1 MEFVAK
7 GVSGYLKVT
16 PTKVILEHTGFLN
29 ALNGKKGVKE
39 IPIKNITSIQ
49 FKKPGF
55 TNGYIEF
62 TFSGGK
68 ETKGKGTF
76 GAVENENAMVFT
88 SKHLKDFIK
97 AKELIE
103 QYRAELEA
111 APTKEQNATASVAEQ
126 IRELAKLRDEGIL
139 SDDEF
144 EAAKKKLL
152 GIPV

>member
-29 ALNGKKGVKE
+29 ALSGKKGVKE
-39 IPIKNITSIQ
+39 IPIKSITSIQ

-62 TFSGGK
+62 SFSGGK

-97 AKELIE
+97 AKELIDK
-103 QYRAELEA
+103 YRAELEA
-111 APTKEQNATASVAEQ
+111 APAKEQTASTKSLADQ
-126 IRELAKLRDEGIL
+126 IRELAKLKEEGII
-139 SDDEF
+139 SEDEF
-144 EAAKKKLL
+144 ETAKKKLL
-152 GIPV
+152 GI